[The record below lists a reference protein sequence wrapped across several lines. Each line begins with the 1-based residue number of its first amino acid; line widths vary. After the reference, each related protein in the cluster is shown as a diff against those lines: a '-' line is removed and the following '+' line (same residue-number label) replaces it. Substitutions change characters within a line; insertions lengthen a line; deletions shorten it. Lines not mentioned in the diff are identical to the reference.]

1 MINLLKTDL
10 KRIIKDK
17 LFLIVCI
24 IGAAFAIITPL
35 LYFLIFKVAGDLSD
49 IEMMGLNFSGKSVF
63 FSSFSPASDFG
74 IILPIFI
81 SIIIFK
87 DFSYGTIRNKIIS
100 GHSRVSIF
108 ASMFISSFI
117 TLFSIIILYAFL
129 SLGVTLL
136 FVNYQ
141 AEPFGIK
148 DLGYFLASLG
158 FVLLGYLFIAAI
170 ISFLS
175 VSMKNVGLTIVS
187 YAAISMVFTIVSS
200 LLQIGILILE
210 SNGNSTVLPIL
221 EFFQN
226 INLFNSLGTVIGQG
240 HTYTLENILYLV
252 LSSVIGIVFYGGF
265 GLLIIN
271 KKEIK

>member
-1 MINLLKTDL
+1 M
-10 KRIIKDK
+10 
-17 LFLIVCI
+17 
-24 IGAAFAIITPL
+24 
-35 LYFLIFKVAGDLSD
+35 
-49 IEMMGLNFSGKSVF
+49 
-63 FSSFSPASDFG
+63 
-74 IILPIFI
+74 
-81 SIIIFK
+81 
-87 DFSYGTIRNKIIS
+87 
-100 GHSRVSIF
+100 
-108 ASMFISSFI
+108 
-117 TLFSIIILYAFL
+117 LFSIIILYAFL

-158 FVLLGYLFIAAI
+158 FVLLGYLFIAAL